1 MTGGAPETA
10 GPTATTRTS
19 ETAGVRV
26 VHVSAAVVV
35 DGAGRTLLVRK
46 RGTERF
52 MAPGGKPE
60 PGESAAEALAR
71 ELHEELGVVV
81 PVTDLSYLGRFESD
95 AANEPGFRVVAEAF
109 AITLD
114 PRSVSAAAEIAEARW
129 LTPDEAAALPLAPLS
144 TEHLLPLAWR

>member
-1 MTGGAPETA
+1 MSGATEQ
-10 GPTATTRTS
+10 
-19 ETAGVRV
+19 V

-60 PGESAAEALAR
+60 AGETAAEALAR

-81 PVTDLSYLGRFESD
+81 DPAGLDYLGRFESD

-109 AITLD
+109 ALTLD
-114 PRSVSAAAEIAEARW
+114 PASVTAAAEIAEARW
-129 LTPDEAAALPLAPLS
+129 LTAAEAQALPLAPLS

>member
-1 MTGGAPETA
+1 MTPATPES
-10 GPTATTRTS
+10 PTD
-19 ETAGVRV
+19 RV
-26 VHVSAAVVV
+26 VHVSAAVVT

-60 PGESAAEALAR
+60 PGESAAQALAR

-81 PVTDLSYLGRFESD
+81 SPADLAYLGRFESD
-95 AANEPGFRVVAEAF
+95 AANEPGFRVLAEAF
-109 AITLD
+109 ALTLD

-144 TEHLLPLAWR
+144 TEHLLPLTWG